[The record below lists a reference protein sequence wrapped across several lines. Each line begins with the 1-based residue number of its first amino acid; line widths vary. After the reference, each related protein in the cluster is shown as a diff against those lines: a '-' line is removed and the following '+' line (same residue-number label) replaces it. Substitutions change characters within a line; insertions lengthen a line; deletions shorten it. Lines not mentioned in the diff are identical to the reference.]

1 MSTSKTVF
9 PGVDNNFDAQTSEGH
24 HVYNNNYDGNNGRCG
39 TFFPGMN
46 IGSNPLSSTDMG
58 EIRQSNPIHTTRRKP
73 LVGFLYS
80 VSRGESGEFWPLYIG
95 QNSIGSSSNC
105 NICLN
110 EATVSQDHALIVIRK
125 MKNPERVIASIS
137 DTRSTNGTMI
147 NGVSLG
153 FSSEECKNG
162 DIITFGE
169 NYQCLFILIDANEV
183 GLSVAESFI
192 PTEAN
197 NVVNQD
203 NMPRFNVPNRHDSNH
218 NQSSNATIGVDDNG
232 PVYNSGGT
240 VGM

>member
-9 PGVDNNFDAQTSEGH
+9 PGVDSNFDVQTSESH
-24 HVYNNNYDGNNGRCG
+24 YAYNNNYDGNNGRCG

-46 IGSNPLSSTDMG
+46 IGANPNLDNSINDAKLPDTART
-58 EIRQSNPIHTTRRKP
+58 IRRKP

-80 VSRGESGEFWPLYIG
+80 VSRGEMGEYWPLYIG
-95 QNSIGSSSNC
+95 QNSIGTSPNC
-105 NICLN
+105 DICLK
-110 EATVSQDHALIVIRK
+110 EATVSQDHALFVIRK
-125 MKNPERVIASIS
+125 MKNPEKVIASIS

-153 FSSEECKNG
+153 FSAEECKNG

-169 NYQCLFILIDANEV
+169 NYQCLLILIDAKEQ
-183 GLSVAESFI
+183 GLCVSESFI
-192 PTEAN
+192 PLEIEN
-197 NVVNQD
+197 NEPD
-203 NMPRFNVPNRHDSNH
+203 NMPKFYANNRHDSNP
-218 NQSSNATIGVDDNG
+218 NQSTNATIGVDDNG